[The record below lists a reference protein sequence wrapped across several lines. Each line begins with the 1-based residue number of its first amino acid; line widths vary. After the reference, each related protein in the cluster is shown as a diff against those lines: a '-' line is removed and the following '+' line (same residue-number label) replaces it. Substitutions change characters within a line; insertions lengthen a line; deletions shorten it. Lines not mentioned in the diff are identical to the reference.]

1 MGIITKLK
9 RSVRSKNTNRSQD
22 GTVLWPG
29 ARLRTTSRASS
40 FSAPSSAGRSS
51 EIIEAPPE
59 HSNSP
64 LAATQIS
71 VSSHKGD
78 PWAWAYEM
86 LAERQPA
93 LMADYK
99 KHLGSIGNDSPI
111 DVDFTVP
118 RSIESVVKKLQDQH
132 KKKQWQVALQG
143 KQMKIREP
151 IEKMIKFVIWAAPII
166 QQAVSNEPHIALA
179 WGGVCL
185 VLPLLSSSITNNEA
199 MLKGFNL
206 IGEIQ
211 IYWDIC
217 EKRNLESKHQE
228 EYKALREPLAKLYSQ
243 IIEYQARAIC
253 HLSKAQLSRAWENV
267 AGAHDWEEMT
277 TKIGD
282 ASNACTTYLTP
293 LEAEEIRKNRDSTL
307 QEIRGSREIL
317 GEIREI
323 LEKGQNMT
331 SKLQADQQQNALLQD
346 LASQYE
352 DDKEVIP
359 LRVQDT
365 CEWFFED
372 QSFRNWRDSDTSCL
386 LRITAGPGC
395 GKSVLSRTLIDE
407 NRLSITP
414 ATSTVCYFFFN
425 DGDESRTLA
434 TNALSA
440 ILHQLLIQDSTGALI
455 GVAVDSHKKFGVALR
470 KNFSELW
477 RLLNRCASLPEAG
490 EVVCVLDALDECNE
504 NSARQLIDALRDYYS
519 QSKSH
524 LTSKLKF
531 LITSRPYA
539 HLEASFKKSPE
550 SVAYLRFD
558 GDEKSVEIAKDIDR
572 VIDYKLKGITGAFNA
587 QDRERISERLKAM
600 ENRTYLWL
608 HLTFHIIEENPS
620 QYGRR
625 SDVEALLEDLPEQLS
640 SAYEKILA
648 RSKSPARTEAL
659 LRILLAAME
668 PLTLDEAN
676 MALTTVLAKQNSQ
689 PVLVSDMWGP
699 EVFRDIVKDLCGLL
713 VNIHG
718 SKLFFMHQTTREFLA
733 HRERQGEWKGR
744 LDMLGSHRQMLM
756 VCLTSLSCLDQKALG
771 EIYTQSEFFWG
782 ELMGY
787 GAFSAHN
794 SHILQKFKA
803 DFPLALYST
812 RHWIDHARPTEKQA
826 LEDIVSFV
834 GSNHAYEAWDGLYC
848 MITSGRLGL
857 RGFKHQTT
865 PPLLHASSA
874 NLPFLVKQLLENGA
888 NINAEGYQNPTA
900 LYAAAEKGHKEIV
913 ELLLRNNADV
923 NARSCPDT
931 PPAFY
936 DSALFPNSASAT
948 SQNFLPVGK
957 TALYIASSQGHEEIV
972 QLLLDNGADVTMGRG
987 KNEYP
992 IHAASQGRH
1001 IGVVKLLLKNGADAS
1016 PEGDFTVNGTPL
1028 FIASEAG
1035 FKDLAEMLIE
1045 GGANVNKLSG
1055 AFGRRMTA
1063 LMVACTRN
1071 HFDMVE
1077 LLLEKGANV
1086 NIQGT
1091 HFALHSA
1098 CETSNLDIVQ
1108 LLVRQGAD
1116 VNFRREYGNSL
1127 AYTCSLEV
1135 AQFLIDNGA
1144 DVNAKGDI
1152 SNALVNAS
1160 EKDHLDIVRI
1170 LIENGADVN
1179 AKGMKDEHGNALFK
1193 ASSEGNYEVV
1203 QLLLESGADADS
1215 EEPPLNAL
1223 QAARK
1228 AGWDDVA
1235 ALLLQHGARR
1245 RLK

>member
-9 RSVRSKNTNRSQD
+9 RSVRSTNTNRFQD
-22 GTVLWPG
+22 GTV
-29 ARLRTTSRASS
+29 RHASS
-40 FSAPSSAGRSS
+40 FSVPSSAERSS
-51 EIIEAPPE
+51 EIIEVPPE

-64 LAATQIS
+64 LTTTQVS

-99 KHLGSIGNDSPI
+99 KHLGSIGNDGPI
-111 DVDFTVP
+111 DVDFIVP
-118 RSIESVVKKLQDQH
+118 RSIESVVKKLQEDH

-166 QQAVSNEPHIALA
+166 QQAVSNEPHVALA

-206 IGEIQ
+206 IGETQ

-217 EKRNLESKHQE
+217 EKRNLDSKYQE

-267 AGAHDWEEMT
+267 AGAHDWEGMA

-282 ASNACTTYLTP
+282 ASNACITYLTP
-293 LEAEEIRKNRDSTL
+293 LEAEEVRKNRDSTL

-323 LEKGQNMT
+323 LELGQNMT

-434 TNALSA
+434 TSALSA
-440 ILHQLLIQDSTGALI
+440 ILHQLFIQDPTGTLI
-455 GVAVDSHKKFGVALR
+455 GAAVDSHKKFGVALR

-477 RLLNRCASLPEAG
+477 RLLIRCTSMPEAG
-490 EVVCVLDALDECNE
+490 EVVCVIDALDECNE
-504 NSARQLIDALRDYYS
+504 SSARQLIDALREYYS
-519 QSKSH
+519 RPKSH

-539 HLEASFKKSPE
+539 HLEVSFKKTPE
-550 SVAYLRFD
+550 SVAYLLFD

-572 VIDYKLKGITGAFNA
+572 VIDYKLNNIAGAFKSR
-587 QDRERISERLKAM
+587 DRELISKRLKGM
-600 ENRTYLWL
+600 RNRTYLWL

-620 QYGRR
+620 QFSRR
-625 SDVEALLEDLPEQLS
+625 SDVEALLQDLPEQLS
-640 SAYEKILA
+640 AAYEKILA
-648 RSKSPARTEAL
+648 RSKSPARTETL

-676 MALTTVLAKQNSQ
+676 MALTTVLAKQDSQ
-689 PVLVSDMWGP
+689 PVSVSDMWGP
-699 EVFRDIVKDLCGLL
+699 EVFKVIVKDLCGLL

-718 SKLFFMHQTTREFLA
+718 SKLFFVHQTAREFLV
-733 HRERQGEWKGR
+733 HQERQGNWKGR
-744 LDMLGSHRQMLM
+744 LDMLGSHRQMLLA
-756 VCLTSLSCLDQKALG
+756 CLSSLSFLDKKALG
-771 EIYTQSEFFWG
+771 EIYTRPEFFWG

-794 SHILQKFKA
+794 SRVLLKFKA
-803 DFPLALYST
+803 DFPLAWYST
-812 RHWIDHARPTEKQA
+812 RHWISHAKLVEKEA
-826 LEDIVSFV
+826 LEAVMSFIE
-834 GSNHAYEAWDGLYC
+834 NDAAYEAWDVLYC
-848 MITSGRLGL
+848 MMNGGRNGYN
-857 RGFKHQTT
+857 RFKVQVI
-865 PPLLHASSA
+865 PPLSYAASA
-874 NLPFLVKQLLENGA
+874 NLPCLAKRLLENGA
-888 NINAEGYQNPTA
+888 SIDAEGYQSPTA
-900 LYAAAEKGHKEIV
+900 LSVAAQNGHKEIV
-913 ELLLRNNADV
+913 ELLLENNADV
-923 NARSCPDT
+923 NARSRVEEFPSFSGSIKLSNNT
-931 PPAFY
+931 LV
-936 DSALFPNSASAT
+936 DSRSLRQTGTTALFAACAQGQEKIVHLLLENGADANLYSKWNDHPIH
-948 SQNFLPVGK
+948 
-957 TALYIASSQGHEEIV
+957 TACKGQHTGIVKLLLERGADVNAELGAIGGTPLYIAS
-972 QLLLDNGADVTMGRG
+972 N
-987 KNEYP
+987 
-992 IHAASQGRH
+992 
-1001 IGVVKLLLKNGADAS
+1001 
-1016 PEGDFTVNGTPL
+1016 
-1028 FIASEAG
+1028 AG
-1035 FKDLAEMLIE
+1035 FKDLAVLLID
-1045 GGANVNKLSG
+1045 GGAHINKLVKTYG
-1055 AFGRRMTA
+1055 GVHYTA
-1063 LMVACTRN
+1063 LMIACIKDHLN
-1071 HFDMVE
+1071 MVE
-1077 LLLEKGANV
+1077 LLLEKGADA
-1086 NIQGT
+1086 NIQGADC
-1091 HFALHSA
+1091 ALHSA
-1098 CETSNLDIVQ
+1098 CEKNNLKIVQ
-1108 LLVRQGAD
+1108 LLVRHGAD

-1144 DVNAKGDI
+1144 DVNAKGVI
-1152 SNALVNAS
+1152 SNALVKAS
-1160 EKDHLDIVRI
+1160 EKDHLDIVRV

-1179 AKGMKDEHGNALFK
+1179 AKGMEDEHGNALFK

-1203 QLLLESGADADS
+1203 KLLLESGADADS

-1228 AGWDDVA
+1228 AGWDDVT
-1235 ALLLQHGARR
+1235 ALLLQYGARR
-1245 RLK
+1245 RLR

>member
-1 MGIITKLK
+1 
-9 RSVRSKNTNRSQD
+9 
-22 GTVLWPG
+22 
-29 ARLRTTSRASS
+29 
-40 FSAPSSAGRSS
+40 
-51 EIIEAPPE
+51 
-59 HSNSP
+59 
-64 LAATQIS
+64 
-71 VSSHKGD
+71 
-78 PWAWAYEM
+78 
-86 LAERQPA
+86 
-93 LMADYK
+93 
-99 KHLGSIGNDSPI
+99 
-111 DVDFTVP
+111 
-118 RSIESVVKKLQDQH
+118 
-132 KKKQWQVALQG
+132 
-143 KQMKIREP
+143 
-151 IEKMIKFVIWAAPII
+151 
-166 QQAVSNEPHIALA
+166 
-179 WGGVCL
+179 
-185 VLPLLSSSITNNEA
+185 

-455 GVAVDSHKKFGVALR
+455 GAAVDSHKKFGVALR

-718 SKLFFMHQTTREFLA
+718 SKLFFVHQTAREFLA
-733 HRERQGEWKGR
+733 HRERQGNWKGL
-744 LDMLGSHRQMLM
+744 LDMLGSHRQMLLAC
-756 VCLTSLSCLDQKALG
+756 VSSLSFLDKKALG
-771 EIYTQSEFFWG
+771 EIYTQPEFFWG

-787 GAFSAHN
+787 GAFSACN
-794 SHILQKFKA
+794 SRVLQKFKT
-803 DFPLALYST
+803 DFPLAWYST
-812 RHWIDHARPTEKQA
+812 RHWISHAKLVEKET
-826 LEDIVSFV
+826 LEAVMSFLENDV
-834 GSNHAYEAWDGLYC
+834 AYEAWDVLYC
-848 MITSGRLGL
+848 MINGGRNGYN
-857 RGFKHQTT
+857 RFKVQII
-865 PPLLHASSA
+865 PPLSYAASA
-874 NLPFLVKQLLENGA
+874 NLPCLAKQLLENGA
-888 NINAEGYQNPTA
+888 SIDAEGYQSPTA
-900 LYAAAEKGHKEIV
+900 LSIAAQNGHKEIV
-913 ELLLRNNADV
+913 ELLLENNADV
-923 NARSCPDT
+923 NARSRVEEFPRFSGSVKFSNST
-931 PPAFY
+931 LV
-936 DSALFPNSASAT
+936 DSRSVHQTGTTALFAACAQGQEKMVHLLLENGADANLLREWDDHPIHAACKGQHTGIVKLLLERGADVNAE
-948 SQNFLPVGK
+948 VGVMGR
-957 TALYIASSQGHEEIV
+957 TPLYIAS
-972 QLLLDNGADVTMGRG
+972 N
-987 KNEYP
+987 
-992 IHAASQGRH
+992 
-1001 IGVVKLLLKNGADAS
+1001 
-1016 PEGDFTVNGTPL
+1016 
-1028 FIASEAG
+1028 AG
-1035 FKDLAEMLIE
+1035 FKELAVVLIE
-1045 GGANVNKLSG
+1045 GGAHINKLVKT
-1055 AFGRRMTA
+1055 FGGVDTA
-1063 LMVACTRN
+1063 LMIACSNN
-1071 HFDMVE
+1071 HLNMVE
-1077 LLLEKGANV
+1077 LLLEKRADV
-1086 NIQGT
+1086 NIQGAS
-1091 HFALHSA
+1091 FPLHSA
-1098 CETSNLDIVQ
+1098 CKNENMEMVQ
-1108 LLVRQGAD
+1108 LLVEHGAD
-1116 VNFRREYGNSL
+1116 VNIKREYGNSL
-1127 AYTCSLEV
+1127 AYARSLEI
-1135 AQFLIDNGA
+1135 AQFLIDHGA
-1144 DVNAKGDI
+1144 DVNARGEAG
-1152 SNALVNAS
+1152 NALVKAS
-1160 EKDHLDIVRI
+1160 EEDCLDIVRI

-1179 AKGMKDEHGNALFK
+1179 AKGTKDEHGNALFK

-1235 ALLLQHGARR
+1235 ALLLQYGARR
-1245 RLK
+1245 R